1 MTASVTVGANLE
13 VGSWKRRSQNSPATC
28 TDCRIHS
35 ANSPLAQKTFFI
47 SIFLYLDSHLQVAL
61 FAAYICKIRISTT
74 TFPHRSFLYFDRNM
88 GNLTDMAERILARAK
103 KLDAH
108 AEASGLPST
117 HFFYDTLGDLPA
129 SLEAER
135 KALVDESQDL
145 KRLALGPVGM
155 LLETL
160 FTVCEHQLTCLD
172 SRVLT

>member
-1 MTASVTVGANLE
+1 
-13 VGSWKRRSQNSPATC
+13 
-28 TDCRIHS
+28 
-35 ANSPLAQKTFFI
+35 
-47 SIFLYLDSHLQVAL
+47 
-61 FAAYICKIRISTT
+61 
-74 TFPHRSFLYFDRNM
+74 M